1 MVIPATMTEPAAHIL
16 PLDRGILYRV
26 LPFALFMGWIG
37 LEECLRFVALRHGTP
52 LPESAMQYL
61 YAGRAL
67 SAGTAL
73 YLFRDR
79 FPELRLR
86 DLLEL
91 KTTALCAGAGVVT
104 FLLWI
109 SVPAAL
115 QSPSPPAGFDPA
127 LFPEGATRA
136 LMVAVRVAGAV
147 AVVPVMEELFW
158 RSFLLRYLVSADF
171 DSVPLGSFTWA
182 SFLCTS
188 LLFGLEHH
196 LILSGI
202 LAGALYNL
210 ILYRTRSLA
219 QCVLAHA
226 VTNLALA
233 LYVLETGRWQ
243 FW

>member
-1 MVIPATMTEPAAHIL
+1 MTEPATHIL

-37 LEECLRFVALRHGTP
+37 AEECLRFVALRFDAP
-52 LPESAMQYL
+52 LPESALQYL
-61 YAGRAL
+61 YAGRAV
-67 SAGTAL
+67 SAAIAL
-73 YLFRDR
+73 YLFRDH

-86 DLLEL
+86 DLLQL
-91 KTTALCAGAGVVT
+91 RFTALCAGVGVIT

-109 SVPAAL
+109 NVPAPL
-115 QSPSPPAGFDPA
+115 KLPSSPAGFDPA

-196 LILSGI
+196 LILAGI

-210 ILYRTRSLA
+210 VLYRTRSLA
-219 QCVLAHA
+219 QCILAHA

-233 LYVLETGRWQ
+233 LYVLKTGQWQ